1 MSESDLRFVSKPISI
16 KYSPSKYSFNNP
28 SFNDSSYLFNLK
40 ITFEDNKIENFTK
53 IEKKKYSNLIE
64 LDDKILYS
72 KIKSFKINIIKIPN
86 LEKKD
91 YILESDFNKDSNSF
105 SKRSEDIYI
114 EFTQNNNNLTICNCY
129 FVGVDFNSIFISP
142 PN

>member
-1 MSESDLRFVSKPISI
+1 MSGSDLRFVSEPIPI
-16 KYSPSKYSFNNP
+16 KYTPSKYSFNDP

-40 ITFEDNKIENFTK
+40 ITNEDNTIKNFTK

-64 LDDKILYS
+64 LDDNIDYS
-72 KIKSFKINIIKIPN
+72 KIKNFKVNVIKIPSTETN
-86 LEKKD
+86 EF
-91 YILESDFNKDSNSF
+91 ILESEFNNETNSF

-114 EFTQNNNNLTICNCY
+114 EFTQNNTNMTICNCY
-129 FVGVDFNSIFISP
+129 FIGVDFNSIFISP

>member
-1 MSESDLRFVSKPISI
+1 MSKSDLRFMSKPISI
-16 KYSPSKYSFNNP
+16 KYTSSKYSFNDP

-40 ITFEDNKIENFTK
+40 ITIEDNTVKNFTK

-64 LDDKILYS
+64 LCDNINYS
-72 KIKSFKINIIKIPN
+72 KIKDFKINVIKIPSTEPN
-86 LEKKD
+86 EF
-91 YILESDFNKDSNSF
+91 ILESNFNNDTNSF

-114 EFTQNNNNLTICNCY
+114 EFTQNNNNITICNCY
-129 FVGVDFNSIFISP
+129 FIGVDFNSIFISP